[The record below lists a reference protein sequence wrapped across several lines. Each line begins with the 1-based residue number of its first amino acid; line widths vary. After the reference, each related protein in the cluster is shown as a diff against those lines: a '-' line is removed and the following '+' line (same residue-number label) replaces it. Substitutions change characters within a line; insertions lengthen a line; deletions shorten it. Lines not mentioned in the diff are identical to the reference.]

1 MRKNGY
7 LVFDIFM
14 FQEDSR
20 LERMRA
26 GSMREIRMMRLVL
39 YIATAAAM
47 AAAAADFESHA
58 PASALGNLGLLFIMG
73 RLFIL
78 TPLVI
83 ARTKKGSNQWLE
95 AEYDNIQANF
105 SWADLL
111 GKAGWVLLM
120 VSVFIQI
127 MTGAA

>member
-1 MRKNGY
+1 
-7 LVFDIFM
+7 M

-26 GSMREIRMMRLVL
+26 GSMREIRLMRLVL

-95 AEYDNIQANF
+95 AEYDNIQTNF

-120 VSVFIQI
+120 FSVFVQI